1 MTDLKD
7 VSQQQTKIQS
17 AIDCSGLTKISQTF
31 DSQTSGLRNAIQ
43 EVADE
48 QNRIISNAVL
58 NSSLADFVETFN
70 RALAPTK
77 ALIDNFSNAIN
88 GNLIG
93 ITALQNF
100 GNITLR
106 LKEVDSVTEQKTD
119 KNESSCIVAMSA
131 DVEEK
136 HDAGKITYENSASVQ
151 IEAEIKDLKAN
162 QQLILEHLAS
172 DRNDSK
178 SAISAEVRSI
188 RFVDNECSI
197 IEIDGNRIRFS
208 SGIAPTILYWFFG
221 RKNFSKNRKCS
232 VDELFEKYTEDDW
245 FELPQ
250 KSRQQFQNK
259 VYQSVRNINNRFL
272 ETTKKYEK
280 LIVQSGRNTYTLNPK
295 LFK

>member
-1 MTDLKD
+1 MTELKD
-7 VSQQQTKIQS
+7 VSRRQTEIEK
-17 AIDCSGLTKISQTF
+17 AIDCSGLLQISQ
-31 DSQTSGLRNAIQ
+31 SYVNQTSALRKAVQEATDVQNRLISDAIQ
-43 EVADE
+43 
-48 QNRIISNAVL
+48 
-58 NSSLADFVETFN
+58 NSGLIDIVESLN

-77 ALIDNFSNAIN
+77 ALITNFSNAIN

-100 GNITLR
+100 GNITLK
-106 LKEVDSVTEQKTD
+106 LKEVDSVTEQKTAEN
-119 KNESSCIVAMSA
+119 KTSCLVAMSA

-178 SAISAEVRSI
+178 NAISAEVRSI

-208 SGIAPTILYWFFG
+208 SGIAPTILHWFFG

-232 VDELFEKYTEDDW
+232 VDELFEKITEDDW

-280 LIVQSGRNTYTLNPK
+280 LIVQSERNTYTLNPK

>member
-1 MTDLKD
+1 MTELKD
-7 VSQQQTKIQS
+7 VSRRQTEIEK
-17 AIDCSGLTKISQTF
+17 AIDCSGLIEISKSF
-31 DSQTSGLRNAIQ
+31 DRQTSGLRNAIQ
-43 EVADE
+43 EVAEE
-48 QNRIISNAVL
+48 QNRMISNAVQ
-58 NSSLADFVETFN
+58 NSGIVAFAETIDK
-70 RALAPTK
+70 ALAPTV
-77 ALIDNFSNAIN
+77 ALMTDFLNATS
-88 GNLIG
+88 G
-93 ITALQNF
+93 IRISIAALQNF
-100 GNITLR
+100 GNITLK
-106 LKEVDSVTEQKTD
+106 LKEVDSVTEQKTA
-119 KNESSCIVAMSA
+119 KNKTSCLVAMSA

-178 SAISAEVRSI
+178 NAISAEVRSI

-208 SGIAPTILYWFFG
+208 SGIAPTILHWFFG

-232 VDELFEKYTEDDW
+232 VDELFEKITEDDW

-280 LIVQSGRNTYTLNPK
+280 LIVQSERNTYTLNPK